1 MSDITKHAL
10 AASLKKLLAQKPID
24 KITVKDIV
32 EDCGV
37 NRHTF
42 YYHFQDI
49 YELIEWLCYDEAES
63 ILGTHKTFDTWKDGF
78 HDLYACLHQN
88 KDIVMNAY
96 NSNYRNY
103 LEKYIVSLVRPYIAD
118 FLRIQSEGM
127 NLTEEKIDFIADTY
141 TFGIVSL
148 SMDWIANEMSERY
161 GNSMTFFLELLDGS
175 MKHTLE
181 KFAGEAKNDGS
192 DRDNNA

>member
-10 AASLKKLLAQKPID
+10 AASLKKLLSQKPID

-42 YYHFQDI
+42 YYHFKDI
-49 YELIEWLCYDEAES
+49 YELIEWFCCDEAQQ
-63 ILGTHKTFDTWKDGF
+63 ILGTHQTFDTWKDGF
-78 HDLYACLHQN
+78 HDLYYYLQQN
-88 KDIVMNAY
+88 KDIVLNAY

-103 LEKYIVSLVRPYIAD
+103 LEKYIVSLVRPYIVD
-118 FLRIQSEGM
+118 FLRIQSEDM
-127 NLTEEKIDFIADTY
+127 EVTDEKLGFIADTY

-148 SMDWIANEMSERY
+148 AMDWIANDMSARY
-161 GNSMTFFLELLDGS
+161 ENSLTFFLELLDGS
-175 MKHTLE
+175 MKYSLE
-181 KFAGEAKNDGS
+181 KLSEEKSGGE
-192 DRDNNA
+192 